1 MVRQQ
6 KGGFNLDKF
15 FDRFR
20 KDKNKQL
27 IISSILL
34 IISFFVISAMFARLS
49 IPAPEE
55 KTYNEFIKM
64 VENKEVASVT
74 IDIENGDIFSFED
87 KDGKFYTTD
96 NPKVDN
102 FKEYLLSNDVSV
114 KELNSKK

>member
-55 KTYNEFIKM
+55 KTYNELA
-64 VENKEVASVT
+64 N
-74 IDIENGDIFSFED
+74 
-87 KDGKFYTTD
+87 
-96 NPKVDN
+96 N
-102 FKEYLLSNDVSV
+102 FKQQVRTLFE
-114 KELNSKK
+114 EG